1 MSYARLALRLAA
13 LEALCPHD
21 ALTTGYYPTSA
32 GNQVYD
38 TRFDPIAAA
47 QSDAE
52 AEAILTK
59 IEGSPLI
66 AVYTDIQSSTP
77 YGTSFRPEKNIVT
90 LVIEAIIAAKGT
102 MTVENPDGTSSTIGT
117 LDAPLTDAQH
127 EAALDHLEA
136 CIRRVFNRKIALPSS
151 TLFFQVA
158 MRTEEIH
165 ADPQRDAR
173 TSVRLA
179 QRFIKYQ
186 VQVPDDGDWTA
197 DATGLAVLP
206 SPLNIV
212 AANLNPASSGGQIC
226 AALAAKTPI
235 PLAAL
240 NPAQIAVYVNVN
252 RVPAP
257 TSAAYDLQ
265 AASPSEESS

>member
-13 LEALCPHD
+13 LEALCPHE
-21 ALTTGYYPTSA
+21 ALATGYYPTSA

-52 AEAILTK
+52 AETILTK

-66 AVYTDIQSSTP
+66 AVYTDVQSSLP
-77 YGTSFRPEKNIVT
+77 YGTAFRPEKNIVT

-102 MTVENPDGTSSTIGT
+102 MTVENPDGTSSTIGA

-127 EAALDHLEA
+127 EAELDHLEA
-136 CIRRVFNRKIALPSS
+136 CIRRVFSRKIALPTS

-158 MRTEEIH
+158 LRTEEIH

-179 QRFIKYQ
+179 QRFIKFH
-186 VQVPDDGDWTA
+186 VQVPDDGDWNSA
-197 DATGLAVLP
+197 ASGLAALP
-206 SPLNIV
+206 SPLNTV
-212 AANLNPASSGGQIC
+212 AASLNPASSGGQIC
-226 AALAAKTPI
+226 ANLAAKTPI
-235 PLAAL
+235 PFAGL
-240 NPAQIAVYVNVN
+240 NRVQIAAYVNLN
-252 RVPAP
+252 RADAP
-257 TSAAYDLQ
+257 TATSYDMQ
-265 AASPSEESS
+265 AAHSNAVP